1 MHSEK
6 HSFYVW
12 EVGFKIKKA
21 GGLLLSRRRATII
34 GAVGLDFRVRDG
46 NGYGT
51 HAMATGI
58 KKLCQCLGH
67 SKETQRTTVG
77 ACREKGKRKGKGQYG
92 QASRP
97 ISTARVS
104 ASPRLRLPPI
114 NPVVCRGP
122 SVGSSPMGCLFSGRA
137 SRLDAFSGYPF
148 PT

>member
-6 HSFYVW
+6 HSFYIW

-58 KKLCQCLGH
+58 KTLCQCFSGH
-67 SKETQRTTVG
+67 TKETLKG
-77 ACREKGKRKGKGQYG
+77 YKREGT
-92 QASRP
+92 
-97 ISTARVS
+97 IW
-104 ASPRLRLPPI
+104 
-114 NPVVCRGP
+114 P
-122 SVGSSPMGCLFSGRA
+122 SLA
-137 SRLDAFSGYPF
+137 AY
-148 PT
+148 

>member
-6 HSFYVW
+6 HSFYIW

-67 SKETQRTTVG
+67 GEETQTPSRRG
-77 ACREKGKRKGKGQYG
+77 QGIREGT
-92 QASRP
+92 
-97 ISTARVS
+97 IW
-104 ASPRLRLPPI
+104 
-114 NPVVCRGP
+114 P
-122 SVGSSPMGCLFSGRA
+122 SLA
-137 SRLDAFSGYPF
+137 AY
-148 PT
+148 

>member
-6 HSFYVW
+6 HSFYIW

-58 KKLCQCLGH
+58 KTLCQCFSGH
-67 SKETQRTTVG
+67 TKETL
-77 ACREKGKRKGKGQYG
+77 KG
-92 QASRP
+92 P
-97 ISTARVS
+97 
-104 ASPRLRLPPI
+104 
-114 NPVVCRGP
+114 
-122 SVGSSPMGCLFSGRA
+122 
-137 SRLDAFSGYPF
+137 
-148 PT
+148 